1 MARNGTQF
9 AATREWRGGSFL
21 ILSGVR
27 VVDKNITS
35 HRDLEI
41 YRRAFEAAMAV
52 FELTQNLPE
61 KEAYSLVDPMRRAS
75 RSVCANLASA
85 WRRRHFRA
93 TCMSKLFKVQ
103 SSAAE
108 TQVWIEFAVRCQY
121 FTGEKGRELYATY
134 KNILKAVD
142 AILNKPEAWSR
153 RPARA
158 KKPQAPQA

>member
-1 MARNGTQF
+1 VAGR
-9 AATREWRGGSFL
+9 
-21 ILSGVR
+21 ILLHPSGVF
-27 VVDKNITS
+27 VVDKRITS

-52 FELTQNLPE
+52 FDLTRNLPQE
-61 KEAYSLVDPMRRAS
+61 EAYSMVDPLRRAS

-121 FTGEKGRELYATY
+121 LTVEKGRELYATY
-134 KNILKAVD
+134 KNVLKAVD
-142 AILNKPEAWSR
+142 AILNKPDAWSR
-153 RPARA
+153 KSARV
-158 KKPQAPQA
+158 KKPQA